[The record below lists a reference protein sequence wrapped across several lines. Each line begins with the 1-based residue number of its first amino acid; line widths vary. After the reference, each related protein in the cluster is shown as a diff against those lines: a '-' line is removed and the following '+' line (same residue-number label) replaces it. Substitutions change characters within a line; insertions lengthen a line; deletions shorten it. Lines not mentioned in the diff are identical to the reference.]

1 MSELLWNR
9 PSRLC
14 REASNEYL
22 LFENRFGQHQR
33 HQFGGS
39 SNRISSIWKIVCGT
53 ILCWESWI
61 HTTNIFCLKWVFLL
75 PHRLFDNI
83 FYLKT
88 VHHTIVFWELW
99 VNMCKCTQI
108 HEYLLFEM
116 VFSASPLIFLHHL
129 LLKNGSSHHGVLR
142 ILGSYG

>member
-61 HTTNIFCLKWVFLL
+61 HTTNIFYLKWVFLL

-83 FYLKT
+83 FYLKI
-88 VHHTIVFWELW
+88 VWRTILFSIIV
-99 VNMCKCTQI
+99 VNMCEI
-108 HEYLLFEM
+108 HKYNEYLLVEM
-116 VFSASPLIFLHHL
+116 VFSSYPLVLLHYL
-129 LLKNGSSHHGVLR
+129 LLENGSSHHCFWR
-142 ILGSYG
+142 ILG